1 MIKYSEQLFIDILM
15 QRTKSMEDYSLE
27 YKMHKKDEIEGQ
39 FEYLS
44 QLAIFYKSP
53 QVCTIC

>member
-1 MIKYSEQLFIDILM
+1 M